1 MHNKSEDRG
10 MMKWN
15 PFYSVMSEAEIRSS
29 VDKKVINEKPEFSED
44 QIMEMEET
52 ILYAFNNNKEVTI
65 NLYDKY
71 NTLTVIGH
79 ITKLDPLTKSI
90 FINKKPIKFTDIIKI
105 TINEE
110 GFE

>member
-52 ILYAFNNNKEVTI
+52 IIYAFNNNKEVLI
-65 NLYDKY
+65 DIYDKY
-71 NTLTVIGH
+71 KSPTIKGH

-105 TINEE
+105 TVNDD